1 VILWPDTFVNFFE
14 PRIGVAAVEVLEA
27 AGCAVELPRRILCCG
42 RPLYDYG
49 LLGPAQ
55 HLLRQT
61 LDVLREEIRAGVPV
75 VGLEPSC
82 VAVFRDELPNLFPD
96 DNDAKRL
103 AKQAFTLAEWLENL
117 EWQPPRLD
125 RRALVQGHCHH
136 KSVMRLDAD
145 RRLYEKLGLDA
156 EVLQSGCCGMAGSF
170 GYEAGEKYDVSM
182 RCAEDALLP
191 KVRETGENAL
201 LLADGF
207 SCRHQIEHGAGRTPL
222 HLAEAI
228 QLALHE
234 HGTAPTSASPNG
246 RRRHGGRAVAAGVAG
261 VGLVAGGGLLLRRR
275 G

>member
-1 VILWPDTFVNFFE
+1 
-14 PRIGVAAVEVLEA
+14 
-27 AGCAVELPRRILCCG
+27 
-42 RPLYDYG
+42 
-49 LLGPAQ
+49 
-55 HLLRQT
+55 
-61 LDVLREEIRAGVPV
+61 V

-82 VAVFRDELPNLFPD
+82 IAVFRDELPNLFPD

-103 AKQAFTLAEWLENL
+103 AKQAFTLAEWLEKL
-117 EWQPPRLD
+117 EWQPPRLE

-145 RRLYEKLGLDA
+145 RRLFEKLGLDA

-170 GYEAGEKYDVSM
+170 GYEAGDKYDVSM

-191 KVRETGENAL
+191 KVRDAGENAL

-228 QLALHE
+228 QLALRA
-234 HGTAPTSASPNG
+234 HGAAPSSASANG
-246 RRRHGGRAVAAGVAG
+246 RRRPGGRTIAAGVAG

>member
-1 VILWPDTFVNFFE
+1 
-14 PRIGVAAVEVLEA
+14 
-27 AGCAVELPRRILCCG
+27 
-42 RPLYDYG
+42 
-49 LLGPAQ
+49 
-55 HLLRQT
+55 
-61 LDVLREEIRAGVPV
+61 V

-228 QLALHE
+228 QLALRA
-234 HGTAPTSASPNG
+234 HGGAPAPTSPNG
-246 RRRHGGRAVAAGVAG
+246 RRRSGGRAIAASVAG